1 MYVKADKIWVGS
13 SEGNARAI
21 RDLTKL
27 KLVKAEKRYKIADQV
42 HNNVRI

>member
-1 MYVKADKIWVGS
+1 MYVKADKIWVIG
-13 SEGNARAI
+13 SEGNAI

-27 KLVKAEKRYKIADQV
+27 KLVKAEKRYKIADEV